1 MSGHRVELGIDCVDT
16 LKDVNGVSGE
26 TIALVVEDKEIKLC
40 GIELGGFDALR
51 FSAEE
56 EGGV

>member
-1 MSGHRVELGIDCVDT
+1 MDT

-26 TIALVVEDKEIKLC
+26 TIALVVEDKEVKLR

-51 FSAEE
+51 FSTEE